1 MSISKPK
8 EWLETFLIATFFAL
22 LGAIAAYGIG
32 SFMFYK
38 IGIHIF
44 ELSGVNDPQKFL
56 SIFYKKSTMITFIF
70 ILFISG
76 FTPLPFNL
84 LAITSGFVSFN
95 FIFFAFTALFTRGT
109 RYFLLTYLFSKYG
122 PKIQKRIE
130 NRFANFMLWVVGS
143 FVIVIASMYLFYIKF
158 PHFFAA

>member
-1 MSISKPK
+1 
-8 EWLETFLIATFFAL
+8 
-22 LGAIAAYGIG
+22 
-32 SFMFYK
+32 
-38 IGIHIF
+38 
-44 ELSGVNDPQKFL
+44 
-56 SIFYKKSTMITFIF
+56 MITFIF

-122 PKIQKRIE
+122 SKIQKQIE
-130 NRFANFMLWVVGS
+130 TRFFNFMLWVVGS
-143 FVIVIASMYLFYIKF
+143 FVIVLASMYLFYIQF